1 FLGGVGRL
9 LIQSREVTDR
19 VLAFERQG
27 LPGLLQLGL
36 HRPHA
41 LGNGL
46 GRIQVAGCVPH
57 EGSGSLSP
65 GVAAGAGCW
74 SRISSRISSMK
85 ALSVS
90 RIRAGLRFWLIMAM
104 PCIRVFI
111 RIRRCSVRRSSFT
124 AMGLKT

>member
-1 FLGGVGRL
+1 VGRL
-9 LIQSREVTDR
+9 LLQAPAVDVRA
-19 VLAFERQG
+19 LAIAPQG

-104 PCIRVFI
+104 
-111 RIRRCSVRRSSFT
+111 
-124 AMGLKT
+124 